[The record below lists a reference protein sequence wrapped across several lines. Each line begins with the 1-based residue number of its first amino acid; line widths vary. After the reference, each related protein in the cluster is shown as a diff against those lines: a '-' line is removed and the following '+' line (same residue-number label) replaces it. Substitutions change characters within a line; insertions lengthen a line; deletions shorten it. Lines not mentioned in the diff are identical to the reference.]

1 MSHKLKE
8 AISIT
13 LVLLLTGLVLFSQ
26 QYWQIDLSLEK
37 SITNKYSYLSLFKGI
52 TFLGKPLFLI
62 ILGFLLENETN
73 LRYVRAI
80 KFWSM

>member
-37 SITNKYSYLSLFKGI
+37 SITNNDN
-52 TFLGKPLFLI
+52 FLVKTNE
-62 ILGFLLENETN
+62 ILKQINEYIDKEKNN
-73 LRYVRAI
+73 L
-80 KFWSM
+80 K